1 MTGTQTA
8 TASTPRRRG
17 PGSRAD
23 GNHPTRS
30 ELLSAAVKLAER
42 DGLQSLSVANI
53 TAAAGHAKGTFYV
66 HFPDRSAFL
75 VAMHQRFHD
84 TVFADVIA
92 STADLPPGPER
103 ARRRLIAFLDAC
115 RAQPGVRA
123 LLLDARS
130 EATIMAEVDRRNQQA
145 AQTVAADLRGPTA
158 HPVETAR
165 ILVLAAA
172 DLAARESR
180 HRRRLKAA
188 REALLNLVL

>member
-1 MTGTQTA
+1 MTAKQEA
-8 TASTPRRRG
+8 APSTPRRRG

-23 GNHPTRS
+23 DNHPTRW
-30 ELLSAAVKLAER
+30 ELLSAAVELAER
-42 DGLQSLSVANI
+42 EGLQSLTVANI

-84 TVFADVIA
+84 AVFAGVIT
-92 STADLPPGPER
+92 STTDAAPGLER
-103 ARRRLIAFLDAC
+103 ARRRLVAFLDAC

-130 EATIMAEVDRRNQQA
+130 EPAILAEVDRRNQQA
-145 AQTVAADLRGPTA
+145 AQTLAGDLRGTTA
-158 HPVETAR
+158 HPVEAAR

-180 HRRRLKAA
+180 QQRRLMAA
-188 REALLNLVL
+188 REALLNLVS